1 MPWLCHFSTSSYGRE
16 HRGSYFNSQA
26 TKHPSAYSC
35 LTPRWWE
42 GCPILQ
48 RRRKQT
54 CVNPGN
60 PYHSTIW
67 FAFFSVS
74 SGYITWHTLY
84 YFVTHFVRTFILL
97 FRVPCFSNFLKVIRP
112 QGWGLC
118 VFYILSRLYPPT
130 HPDTTG
136 QASKRSGF
144 LGKQVGLNR
153 SGLAF
158 FSCLYLD
165 YYFTVRNHLICFS
178 FCWGFHSHQMI
189 GIWLEPKRING
200 GWPCFP
206 IKPLMSLCRCRP
218 SFLVPA

>member
-1 MPWLCHFSTSSYGRE
+1 MVGRVSHSPKEEEADLREPWRPLPLHNL
-16 HRGSYFNSQA
+16 YFF
-26 TKHPSAYSC
+26 P
-35 LTPRWWE
+35 
-42 GCPILQ
+42 
-48 RRRKQT
+48 
-54 CVNPGN
+54 
-60 PYHSTIW
+60 
-67 FAFFSVS
+67 VS
-74 SGYITWHTLY
+74 SGFLCITWPTLY

-97 FRVPCFSNFLKVIRP
+97 FRVPCFSSCLKVTRP
-112 QGWGLC
+112 QGWVC
-118 VFYILSRLYPPT
+118 VFYILSRLYPAT

-189 GIWLEPKRING
+189 GIWLAPKRING

-206 IKPLMSLCRCRP
+206 VKPLMSLSRCRP